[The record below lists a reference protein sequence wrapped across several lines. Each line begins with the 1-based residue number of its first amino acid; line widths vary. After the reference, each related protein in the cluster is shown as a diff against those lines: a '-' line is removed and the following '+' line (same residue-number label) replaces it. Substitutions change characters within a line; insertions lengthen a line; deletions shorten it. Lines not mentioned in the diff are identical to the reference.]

1 MKYYLLILILFTAF
15 FQVSAQKL
23 YQEKLTGCATKF
35 KMEDKELYIYYEPND
50 SIMVRDFLSGLD
62 EKQLNRLQ
70 GAVMLQIMIDTTNT
84 VCCLS
89 YTNKTT
95 ISDKKFDIPNRI
107 KQMQGW
113 KRAKDKLPDENISAL
128 ISFVFSKTEFT
139 VIRTVYNRNYGRKIV
154 ETTIYQRK
162 KKKKSADKK

>member
-1 MKYYLLILILFTAF
+1 MKYLITLILCTTV

-23 YQEKLTGCATKF
+23 YKEKLSGCATKF
-35 KMEDKELYIYYEPND
+35 KMEDKELYIYYEPDD
-50 SIMVRDFLSGLD
+50 SIMVRDFLSELD
-62 EKQLNRLQ
+62 EKQLNKLQ
-70 GAVMLQIMIDTTNT
+70 GAVMMQIMIDTANT

-95 ISDKKFDIPNRI
+95 ISNKKFDIPNRI

-113 KRAKDKLPDENISAL
+113 KRAENKLPEENISAL

-154 ETTIYQRK
+154 ETTVYQRK
-162 KKKKSADKK
+162 KKKKSADKQ